1 MMMRKLYDSL
11 VCLAHSSKDAHRAA
25 LCFLVVMLTAAPANS
40 QNFPVS
46 DYICRPVSV
55 VDEAGQ
61 AVFGIEDM
69 AHDVRNGRLILSAYD
84 RFAAMRA
91 MENGAEPPGGG
102 LYAVDVDLLTWR
114 RDEEGSVPV
123 STLDI
128 RVPGDL
134 LLHPHG
140 IGLFDDGEA
149 SRLAVVNRLTDMHDA
164 SAADLLL
171 FDVDGQS
178 LAMVGRGSG
187 DLFCRAN
194 DVALLD
200 ASTAV
205 FTYDQSRCGAWG
217 VWAER
222 VFQPRSSGLRLSRFD
237 GGNADAEPVLD
248 DIAFANG
255 VVISPDGASLLM
267 TASRDQALR
276 VFDKQA
282 LLDGNTD
289 PKVVVSFEG
298 GPDNVSIAPDGS
310 SVTAVHP
317 DPFALFLHINGW
329 GDLPESSVVISSADG
344 ASQQTIVGPP
354 GTMPGAAT
362 SAVMLGDQIIV
373 SSAWDAGLGICSPHQ
388 PARTAVQQ

>member
-1 MMMRKLYDSL
+1 MLRKLDDPLTRL
-11 VCLAHSSKDAHRAA
+11 VLRSKRMHRAA
-25 LCFLVVMLTAAPANS
+25 LCTLAVMLTAVPAKS
-40 QNFPVS
+40 QDVLFS
-46 DYICRPVSV
+46 DYMCRPVSV
-55 VDEAGQ
+55 IDEAGQ
-61 AVFGIEDM
+61 SIFGIEDM
-69 AHDVRNGRLILSAYD
+69 AYDVRNGRLILSAYD

-91 MENGAEPPGGG
+91 MENGSEPPGGG
-102 LYAVDVDLLTWR
+102 LFSLNVDRLTSI
-114 RDEEGSVPV
+114 RDEDVSLPV
-123 STLDI
+123 KTLEV
-128 RVPGDL
+128 RVPESL

-140 IGLFDDGEA
+140 IGLFDDGET

-171 FDVDGQS
+171 FDLDAES
-178 LAMVGRGSG
+178 LALIGRGSG
-187 DLFCRAN
+187 EAYCRAN

-237 GGNADAEPVLD
+237 DGQVDAQPVLD
-248 DIAFANG
+248 DVAFANG
-255 VVISPDGASLLM
+255 VAVSPDGASLLM
-267 TASRDQALR
+267 TASRDQVLR

-282 LLDGNTD
+282 LLEGNTD
-289 PKVVVSFEG
+289 PNVVVSFEG
-298 GPDNVSIAPDGS
+298 GPDNVSLAPDGS

-329 GDLPESSVVISSADG
+329 GNLPESSVVISSADG
-344 ASQQTIVGPP
+344 GSQQTIAGPS

-362 SAVMLGDQIIV
+362 SAVMLGDQIVV

-388 PARTAVQQ
+388 PPQSAAQQ

>member
-1 MMMRKLYDSL
+1 MLRKLHDPL
-11 VCLAHSSKDAHRAA
+11 TWLALPSKGMHRIA
-25 LCFLVVMLTAAPANS
+25 LCSLAVMLTAVPARS
-40 QNFPVS
+40 QDALFS
-46 DYICRPVSV
+46 DYVCRPVSV

-61 AVFGIEDM
+61 SIFGIEDM

-91 MENGAEPPGGG
+91 MENGEEPPGGG
-102 LYAVDVDLLTWR
+102 LYSLSSDRLASIQDEDVSL
-114 RDEEGSVPV
+114 PV
-123 STLDI
+123 VSLDV
-128 RVPGDL
+128 RAPESL

-140 IGLFDDGEA
+140 IGLFDDGETL
-149 SRLAVVNRLTDMHDA
+149 RLAVVNRLTDMHDA

-171 FDVDGQS
+171 FDVDDQS
-178 LAMVGRGSG
+178 LALIGRGSG
-187 DLFCRAN
+187 DAYCRAN

-200 ASTAV
+200 GSTAV

-237 GGNADAEPVLD
+237 AGEAEARSVLD

-255 VVISPDGASLLM
+255 VAVSPDGASLLM

-276 VFDKQA
+276 IFDRQA
-282 LLDGNTD
+282 LLGGDTD
-289 PKVVVSFEG
+289 PNVVVSFEG

-344 ASQQTIVGPP
+344 ASQQTIAGPS
-354 GTMPGAAT
+354 GSMPGAAT

-373 SSAWDAGLGICSPHQ
+373 SSAWDAGLGVCSPYQQAH
-388 PARTAVQQ
+388 TAVQQ

>member
-1 MMMRKLYDSL
+1 MLRKLDDPLTWL
-11 VCLAHSSKDAHRAA
+11 VLRSKRMHRAA
-25 LCFLVVMLTAAPANS
+25 LCTLAVMLTAVPAKS
-40 QNFPVS
+40 QDVRFS
-46 DYICRPVSV
+46 DYMCRPVSV
-55 VDEAGQ
+55 IDEVGQ
-61 AVFGIEDM
+61 SVFGIEDM
-69 AHDVRNGRLILSAYD
+69 AYDVRNGRLILSAYD

-91 MENGAEPPGGG
+91 MENGSEPPGGG
-102 LYAVDVDLLTWR
+102 LFSLNVDRLTSI
-114 RDEEGSVPV
+114 RDEDVSLPV
-123 STLDI
+123 KTLEV
-128 RVPGDL
+128 RVPESL

-140 IGLFDDGEA
+140 IGLFDDGET

-171 FDVDGQS
+171 FNLDAQS
-178 LAMVGRGSG
+178 LALIGRGSG
-187 DLFCRAN
+187 EAYCRAN

-237 GGNADAEPVLD
+237 DGQVDAQPVLD
-248 DIAFANG
+248 DVAFANG
-255 VVISPDGASLLM
+255 VAVSPDGASLLM
-267 TASRDQALR
+267 TASRDQVLR

-282 LLDGNTD
+282 LLEGNTD
-289 PKVVVSFEG
+289 PNVVVSFAG
-298 GPDNVSIAPDGS
+298 GPDNVSLAPDGS

-344 ASQQTIVGPP
+344 ASQQTIAGPS

-362 SAVMLGDQIIV
+362 SAMMLGDKIIV

-388 PARTAVQQ
+388 SAQSTVQ

>member
-1 MMMRKLYDSL
+1 
-11 VCLAHSSKDAHRAA
+11 
-25 LCFLVVMLTAAPANS
+25 MLTAAPAKS
-40 QNFPVS
+40 QDGLFP
-46 DYICRPVSV
+46 DYMCRPVSV
-55 VDEAGQ
+55 IDEAGQ
-61 AVFGIEDM
+61 SIFGIEDM
-69 AHDVRNGRLILSAYD
+69 AHDVRSGRLILSAYD

-91 MENGAEPPGGG
+91 MENGSEPPGGG
-102 LYAVDVDLLTWR
+102 LFSLYVDRLTSI
-114 RDEEGSVPV
+114 RDEDVSLPV
-123 STLDI
+123 KTLEV
-128 RVPGDL
+128 RVPESL

-140 IGLFDDGEA
+140 IGLFDDGET

-171 FDVDGQS
+171 FDLDAQS
-178 LAMVGRGSG
+178 LALIGRGSG
-187 DLFCRAN
+187 EAYCRAN

-237 GGNADAEPVLD
+237 DGQVDAQPVLD
-248 DIAFANG
+248 DVAFANG
-255 VVISPDGASLLM
+255 VAVSPDGASLLM
-267 TASRDQALR
+267 TASRDQVLR

-282 LLDGNTD
+282 LLEGNTD
-289 PKVVVSFEG
+289 PNVVVSFEG
-298 GPDNVSIAPDGS
+298 GPDNVSLAPDGS

-344 ASQQTIVGPP
+344 ASQQTIAGPS

-362 SAVMLGDQIIV
+362 SAMMLGDKIIV

-388 PARTAVQQ
+388 PPQSAAQQ